1 MALTL
6 ELEKDKTTP
15 GTVRFKET
23 GDVDRP
29 LAIYLTKKQVEELGA
44 TDKIK
49 VTIEKA

>member
-6 ELEKDKTTP
+6 KLEKDKTTP

-29 LAIYLTKKQVEELGA
+29 FTIYLAKDKVEELGNPTA
-44 TDKIK
+44 LT
-49 VTIEKA
+49 VTIEAA